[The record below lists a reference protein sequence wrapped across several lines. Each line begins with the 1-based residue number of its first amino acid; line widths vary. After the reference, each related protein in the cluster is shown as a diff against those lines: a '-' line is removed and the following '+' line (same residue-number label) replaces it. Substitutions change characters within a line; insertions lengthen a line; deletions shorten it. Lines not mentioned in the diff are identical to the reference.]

1 MNIVETEALT
11 KEWDG
16 KTAVHQVSLT
26 IPAGAVYALVG
37 PNGAGKTT
45 LLRMLAGLLEPTSG
59 SARVAGFDLQEN
71 PREAHKQLGF
81 LADFFELYRELTV
94 SEYLQYFARAYRLEP
109 GKREA
114 KVEEVLARVN
124 LSDRAGS
131 PVDHL
136 SRGMRQRV
144 AIARSLINDPALIL
158 LDEPAA
164 GLDPEARHELQ
175 VLFRSLAAEGRTL
188 LVSSHILSEL
198 EEYCTHVAI
207 MQKGRLV
214 AAGALASFHGRE
226 ARKHVKLRLLEKAE
240 EAEALLRGNERWL
253 VEARNRNE
261 IRLSYSG
268 DETVAVEII
277 RCLVAGGLPLA
288 SFAEAKGAMQE
299 IYLSLMKGKSE

>member
-1 MNIVETEALT
+1 MNIIETKALT

-16 KTAVHQVSLT
+16 KNAVHQVSLT

-59 SARVAGFDLQEN
+59 SARVAGFDLHES
-71 PREAHKQLGF
+71 PREVHKRLGF

-94 SEYLQYFARAYRLEP
+94 TEYLQYFARAYRLEP
-109 GKREA
+109 GAREA
-114 KVEEVLARVN
+114 KVSEVLARVN
-124 LSDRAGS
+124 LSDRAGTQ
-131 PVDHL
+131 VDHL

-144 AIARSLINDPALIL
+144 AIARSLINDPSLIL
-158 LDEPAA
+158 LDEPAS

-175 VLFRSLAAEGRTL
+175 VLFRSLASEGRTL

-214 AAGALASFHGRE
+214 ASGAIADFHGRE
-226 ARKHVKLRLLEKAE
+226 ARKHVKLRLLGRAE
-240 EAEALLRGNERWL
+240 EAEALLRDNERWQ
-253 VEARNRNE
+253 VEARNQNE
-261 IRLSYSG
+261 IRLSYIG
-268 DETVAVEII
+268 DEAVAVEII
-277 RCLVAGGLPLA
+277 QRLVAGGLPLTA
-288 SFAEAKGAMQE
+288 FAEAKGAMQE
-299 IYLSLMKGKSE
+299 IYLTLMKGKSE